1 MSFNSHTGTQDKKQV
16 VSKARGTYTFF
27 VFVFV
32 KLLRQ
37 NSCLIL
43 NDTFL
48 VVAQREKRMWGKH
61 YDGCLTDH
69 SIYLLTH
76 VYMHF
81 KTSTR
86 NL

>member
-1 MSFNSHTGTQDKKQV
+1 MYLVCMNKNRLQARLGCWFFFYKCVGLLSFSVMSFNSHIGTQDKKQV

-48 VVAQREKRMWGKH
+48 V
-61 YDGCLTDH
+61 
-69 SIYLLTH
+69 
-76 VYMHF
+76 
-81 KTSTR
+81 
-86 NL
+86 